1 MRSEENLLVE
11 EQLITVKD
19 DTVNK
24 EPAKAEITDTL
35 MPDKPRCIDPE
46 YEVVYHRPTT
56 LVDVSMHYCPGC
68 AHSLV
73 HKLIME
79 VVEELGIQENTI
91 GVAPVGCAV
100 FAYDYMDIDMSEAA
114 HGRACAVATGIKR
127 LMPDKYVFT
136 YQGDG
141 DLAAIGMAETIHT
154 INRGENIAIIF
165 MNNAVYGMT
174 SGQMAPTSLIGM
186 KTTTSPYGRDVTD
199 QGYPIKVSELISQ
212 LPGAFYVTRQAVNSA
227 TAVRKARKAILN
239 AFKYQKLNKGTCLVE
254 IIGNCPSNWKMTPL
268 EASKFVDD
276 EMIKA
281 FPLGDVKLPKGEDL
295 KLLEEVK

>member
-1 MRSEENLLVE
+1 MRSEEHLLVD

-19 DTVNK
+19 EPVNK
-24 EPAKAEITDTL
+24 EPAKEEITEILIPET
-35 MPDKPRCIDPE
+35 PRCLDDD
-46 YEVVYHRPTT
+46 YEVVYRKPKT

-79 VVEELGIQENTI
+79 VVDEMGIQEDTI
-91 GVAPVGCAV
+91 GVAPVGCSV

-141 DLAAIGMAETIHT
+141 DLASIGIAETIHA
-154 INRGENIAIIF
+154 INRGENIAIFFI
-165 MNNAVYGMT
+165 NNAVYGMT
-174 SGQMAPTSLIGM
+174 SGQMAPTSLVGM
-186 KTTTSPYGRDVTD
+186 KTTTSPFGRNVSDH
-199 QGYPIKVSELISQ
+199 GYPIKVSELISQ
-212 LPGAFYVTRQAVNSA
+212 LPGSFYVTRHAVNNA
-227 TAVRKARKAILN
+227 TGVRKTKKAILN
-239 AFKYQKLNKGTCLVE
+239 AFKYQKLNKGTCFIE

-268 EASKFVDD
+268 ESIKFIEE
-276 EMIKA
+276 EMVKT
-281 FPLGDVKLPKGEDL
+281 FPLGDVKLPKSEDL